1 MLKIFLM
8 TRNDVNSIE
17 DWIIY
22 HGYLFGLKNLY
33 LVDGSDDE
41 EVLAIYDFYKKHG
54 LNVLHTDAGLN
65 DLADEITSLMHQHK
79 GENNFLIKLDSDEF
93 LTYAKPSQ
101 FRWRNWLRRM
111 LLMIKEKIRS
121 AKGKAQHDLKYS
133 DFLVPDHKALR
144 VDSFVEFFQDIP
156 KSKYIY
162 KAGLTTNC
170 IPKHHCSGSPS
181 EKIVEFNALEYTDF
195 KSFFHSDG
203 FVSVDLGSHHGE
215 SLKADKVIFTDLCVV
230 HYHFTCIS
238 DFASRAKKV
247 LVSHG
252 FISEDDALENQELK
266 LNKMTDNDVPMSR
279 HKFHFY
285 LSFLKYRNDPS
296 ALEKLTTSYNHPMGK
311 SSNSKVEITIVRDT
325 LAMIKGCDKFPV
337 RKII

>member
-1 MLKIFLM
+1 
-8 TRNDVNSIE
+8 VNSC
-17 DWIIY
+17 
-22 HGYLFGLKNLY
+22 
-33 LVDGSDDE
+33 
-41 EVLAIYDFYKKHG
+41 
-54 LNVLHTDAGLN
+54 
-65 DLADEITSLMHQHK
+65 
-79 GENNFLIKLDSDEF
+79 
-93 LTYAKPSQ
+93 PSQ
-101 FRWRNWLRRM
+101 DCFG
-111 LLMIKEKIRS
+111 S
-121 AKGKAQHDLKYS
+121 A
-133 DFLVPDHKALR
+133 
-144 VDSFVEFFQDIP
+144 
-156 KSKYIY
+156 
-162 KAGLTTNC
+162 
-170 IPKHHCSGSPS
+170 S
-181 EKIVEFNALEYTDF
+181 EEIVEFTALECTDF

-203 FVSVDLGSHHGE
+203 FVSVDLGSHRGE
-215 SLKADKVIFTDLCVV
+215 SVESRKVIYTGLCVV

-252 FISEDDALENQELK
+252 FISEDDTLENQELK

-325 LAMIKGCDKFPV
+325 LAMIKGCEKFPV